1 MVVMVV
7 MVVVGTQEAR
17 GMVVMKVMVMANFLF
32 LHIRTAASRR
42 RAHSPAQLLSRASP
56 VTSSLTLSLRA
67 LNLLLKAERPR
78 QVEGMYWGHFSH
90 LVREDGP
97 EMCDVAGGEA

>member
-32 LHIRTAASRR
+32 LHIRTAAGRR
-42 RAHSPAQLLSRASP
+42 RVHSPA
-56 VTSSLTLSLRA
+56 
-67 LNLLLKAERPR
+67 
-78 QVEGMYWGHFSH
+78 
-90 LVREDGP
+90 
-97 EMCDVAGGEA
+97 

>member
-17 GMVVMKVMVMANFLF
+17 GVVVMKVMVVANFIF
-32 LHIRTAASRR
+32 LHIRTAAGRR
-42 RAHSPAQLLSRASP
+42 RVHSSAQLFSCTIP

-67 LNLLLKAERPR
+67 LILLLKAERPR
-78 QVEGMYWGHFSH
+78 
-90 LVREDGP
+90 L
-97 EMCDVAGGEA
+97 

>member
-17 GMVVMKVMVMANFLF
+17 GMVVMKVMMMANFLF
-32 LHIRTAASRR
+32 LHIRTAAGRR
-42 RAHSPAQLLSRASP
+42 RVHSPAQLFSRTSP

-67 LNLLLKAERPR
+67 LILLLKAERPR
-78 QVEGMYWGHFSH
+78 
-90 LVREDGP
+90 L
-97 EMCDVAGGEA
+97 

>member
-32 LHIRTAASRR
+32 LHIRTAAGRR
-42 RAHSPAQLLSRASP
+42 RVHSPAHFFSRNSP
-56 VTSSLTLSLRA
+56 VTSSLTLSLRS
-67 LNLLLKAERPR
+67 LILLLKAERPR
-78 QVEGMYWGHFSH
+78 
-90 LVREDGP
+90 L
-97 EMCDVAGGEA
+97 